1 MKTKTHLIQSQLG
14 VQEVHRIWAKTQSSY
29 LMINNLQFL
38 STFVHDKDFKYII
51 KRLEDS
57 YSEQVMLLEK
67 ELSKFSL
74 KSPEPSKTDVPAAGI
89 PEIASDKQIAR
100 LIHNLMKLL
109 MSKCM
114 KIINEIIYND
124 NLREILISLTKE
136 EVAKFFN
143 FVRYMK
149 VKGWIENPPLYPD
162 ARGKEIVAANEIWEL
177 WNHLYYRY
185 LHIQMTKI
193 YNSYVNDPEFNLI
206 LSTGVK
212 ILEKQSRE
220 LENLLINYGVSLPGK
235 HPKTIPTPETK
246 ENFDDKFIFNMI
258 LDTMMNASTTHGFAL
273 MELVINEKLMD
284 YFKDLLFSEIY
295 FIDKLIR
302 YGKIKGWIAEV
313 PVYRN
318 KI

>member
-14 VQEVHRIWAKTQSSY
+14 VQEVHRIWAKTQSRY

-38 STFVHDKDFKYII
+38 YAFVHDKDFKYII

-57 YSEQVMLLEK
+57 YSEQVKLLEK

>member
-1 MKTKTHLIQSQLG
+1 MKTKTQLIQSQLS
-14 VQEVHRIWAKTQSSY
+14 VQEVHRIWAKAQSSY

-38 STFVHDKDFKYII
+38 SAFAHDKDFKYIL

-57 YSEQVMLLEK
+57 YKQQVNVLEK
-67 ELSKFSL
+67 ELSKFSI
-74 KSPEPSKTDVPAAGI
+74 KSPEPSKTDVPASGI

-109 MSKCM
+109 LSKCM

-143 FVRYMK
+143 FVKYMK

-162 ARGKEIVAANEIWEL
+162 VRGKEIVAANEIWEL
-177 WNHLYYRY
+177 WSHLYYRY

-206 LSTGVK
+206 LTTGIK
-212 ILEKQSRE
+212 ILEKQSKE
-220 LENLLINYGVSLPGK
+220 LENLLLNYGVSLPSK
-235 HPKTIPTPETK
+235 HPRNIPTPKTK
-246 ENFDDKFIFNMI
+246 ENFDDKFIFNII
-258 LDTMMNASTTHGFAL
+258 LDSMMKASTTHGFAL
-273 MELVINEKLMD
+273 MELVINDRLMD
-284 YFKDLLFSEIY
+284 FFKDLLFNEIY

-302 YGKIKGWIAEV
+302 YGKVKGWIAEV

>member
-1 MKTKTHLIQSQLG
+1 MKTKTHLIQSQLS
-14 VQEVHRIWAKTQSSY
+14 VQEVHRIWSKAQSSY

-38 STFVHDKDFKYII
+38 SAFVHDKDFKYII

-57 YSEQVMLLEK
+57 YNQQVNVLEK
-67 ELSKFSL
+67 ELSKFSI
-74 KSPEPSKTDVPAAGI
+74 KSPEPSKTDVPASGI
-89 PEIASDKQIAR
+89 PEIASDKQIAL

-109 MSKCM
+109 LSKCM
-114 KIINEIIYND
+114 KIISEIIYND

-143 FVRYMK
+143 FVKYMK

-162 ARGKEIVAANEIWEL
+162 VRGKEIVAANEIWEL
-177 WNHLYYRY
+177 WSHLYYRY

-206 LSTGVK
+206 LTTGIK
-212 ILEKQSRE
+212 ILEKQSKE
-220 LENLLINYGVSLPGK
+220 LENLLLNYGVSLPGK
-235 HPKTIPTPETK
+235 HPRNIPTPETK
-246 ENFDDKFIFNMI
+246 ENFDDKFIFNII
-258 LDTMMNASTTHGFAL
+258 LDSMMKASTTHGFAL
-273 MELVINEKLMD
+273 MELVINDKLMD
-284 YFKDLLFSEIY
+284 FFKDLLFNEIY

-302 YGKIKGWIAEV
+302 YGKVKGWIAEV

>member
-14 VQEVHRIWAKTQSSY
+14 VQEVHRIWAKTQSRY

-38 STFVHDKDFKYII
+38 SAFVHDKDFKYII

-193 YNSYVNDPEFNLI
+193 YNNYVNDPEFNLI

-284 YFKDLLFSEIY
+284 YFKDLLFSEIC